1 MKNTEKIGSPVN
13 GQTRSTIA
21 EGVYFIKDGKPVE
34 DFSKGVE
41 KDRLLVIGKYF
52 RFYLSMKD
60 LGKATYKD
68 AQNRAASLGEGWRCP
83 DSFEG
88 RTIGKMSNEIREKAA
103 KIGAEH
109 FKDKGWF
116 WTNEIYG
123 RLSAA
128 RVHFGNGNVYDD
140 YMYDD
145 NSVLALSARDIFDIY
160 RTRF

>member
-41 KDRLLVIGKYF
+41 KDRLLVVGKYC

-60 LGKATYKD
+60 LGRATFKD
-68 AQNRAASLGEGWRCP
+68 AQEKAASLGEGWRCP

-88 RTIGKMSNEIREKAA
+88 RTIGLASDEIREKAW
-103 KIGAEH
+103 KLGTTH
-109 FKDKGWF
+109 FGKLYCF
-116 WTNEIYG
+116 WTNEQID
-123 RLSAA
+123 RWFAA
-128 RVHFGNGNVYDD
+128 SVTVLNGSVNGDD
-140 YMYDD
+140 MDFDYY
-145 NSVLALSARDIFDIY
+145 VLALSAFQD
-160 RTRF
+160 